1 MESKGLSGCGPLLE
15 ISGADHVARSQEWLR
30 YPEDELRCWSR
41 ARSRSS
47 EGTSCQRATR
57 ASRAGP
63 YSKTIWCHGFS

>member
-41 ARSRSS
+41 ARSRS
-47 EGTSCQRATR
+47 
-57 ASRAGP
+57 
-63 YSKTIWCHGFS
+63 